1 MASDIVTRSG
11 LARHGRTVMSIILF
25 QTLLIVWLSV
35 WAVEDY
41 LNNAYVRAYV
51 DLSIQTEGWILGVLA
66 FIGVLGSVMGLV
78 VRRNRH
84 ASTTLDLATAGTTVP
99 ISTPVTMITPPT
111 SSKPSVEL
119 HPAVAALKAEL
130 SERRM
135 SLGLESVA
143 AGPERNAGPSE
154 GFAGQ
159 KTMMGTRSS
168 QVIQSPMAGPRPQP
182 SVLGT
187 FPQAVNRP
195 IPSTVIRPMLPSRGS
210 VVSSQTPPV
219 LRIDRGTAP
228 VQAEP
233 GQGRGPEVSR
243 DAPTVVTG
251 VLPVQEKK
259 KDPDSQAGQST
270 PQQ

>member
-84 ASTTLDLATAGTTVP
+84 ASKTLDLATTEATVP
-99 ISTPVTMITPPT
+99 ISTPVTMTTPPT

-168 QVIQSPMAGPRPQP
+168 QVIQSPMAGP
-182 SVLGT
+182 
-187 FPQAVNRP
+187 
-195 IPSTVIRPMLPSRGS
+195 SRS
-210 VVSSQTPPV
+210 RLFWARFHRLLIVRYR
-219 LRIDRGTAP
+219 LRSFVPCCRRE
-228 VQAEP
+228 VQWSLRRRRQFS
-233 GQGRGPEVSR
+233 G
-243 DAPTVVTG
+243 
-251 VLPVQEKK
+251 LI
-259 KDPDSQAGQST
+259 AGQLLSRLSRVRVVGLKCRGMLRLW
-270 PQQ
+270 